1 MPIPVPGSTPSSL
14 PVGYSRSPLIP
25 VVVTLAMVTVLAVVA
40 VFWWLYRTQG
50 WKPMPSQPS

>member
-14 PVGYSRSPLIP
+14 PVGSSRSPLIP

-50 WKPMPSQPS
+50 WKPMPS